1 MVQAEGKYE
10 TDPDLATLTFWVFA
24 QDKNLKQTYGG
35 RTLFASERPFSA
47 HFRLYSSSDFIPA
60 ALSRWRLIPYAIM
73 AKRLAENILQ
83 TVRTRELVR
92 PGQRLGVA
100 VSGGADSVGL
110 LLLLLELRE
119 KLGIVLSVAH
129 FNHKLRRKASDADE
143 KFVARLAAKHGL
155 AFHAESV
162 DVAAKAK
169 RERANLEDAARRAR
183 YDFFARLVAEGK
195 VDRVA
200 VAHTADDQ
208 AETVL
213 AHILRGTG
221 LAGLGG
227 IHPRTETVVRP
238 LLGVRRAEL
247 RAYLRAKKQ
256 DWREDLS
263 NQDTARMRARI
274 RKKLLPLLEKQ
285 FQSGVVK
292 HLASLAEFAREDE
305 EFLELLARDCCDS
318 LARKTGV
325 AARISLEDLLEP
337 LKRKNIHAAET
348 EKREKTSALTKRMLH
363 RLVEERKQGAGQ
375 MTGRHILAVVDLAL
389 HGENGKVLQLPG
401 GVDVRRER
409 DALVFC
415 ANSSRPGR
423 RMVGKGGRDRSS
435 AAEYEHK
442 IDFENGEVALRV
454 PQAGCVFRLRVIDWV
469 AKRGDTS
476 KSGAVLDRDRLRFP
490 LVLRNWRFG
499 DQLQPAGHQ
508 KAHKLKRL
516 LNEKRISRWERDGWP
531 VLTSGGVLVWARGFP
546 VAAGCAANERTRTGI
561 LIAEEKS

>member
-1 MVQAEGKYE
+1 M
-10 TDPDLATLTFWVFA
+10 A
-24 QDKNLKQTYGG
+24 Q
-35 RTLFASERPFSA
+35 
-47 HFRLYSSSDFIPA
+47 
-60 ALSRWRLIPYAIM
+60 
-73 AKRLAENILQ
+73 RLAENILQ
-83 TVRTRELVR
+83 TARTRELVR

-129 FNHKLRRKASDADE
+129 LNHKLRRKASDADE
-143 KFVARLAAKHGL
+143 RFVAKLAAKHGL
-155 AFHAESV
+155 VFHAENV
-162 DVAAKAK
+162 DVAARAK
-169 RERANLEDAARRAR
+169 RKKANLEDAGRRAR
-183 YDFFARLVAEGK
+183 YDFFSRLVADGK
-195 VDRVA
+195 VDLVA

-227 IHPRTETVVRP
+227 IHPRTESVVRP

-247 RAYLRAKKQ
+247 RAYLRGKKQ
-256 DWREDLS
+256 DWREDNT

-274 RKKLLPLLEKQ
+274 RKKLLPLLERE
-285 FQSGVVK
+285 FQSGVVE
-292 HLASLAEFAREDE
+292 HLASLAEFARKDE
-305 EFLELLARDCCDS
+305 KFLEFLAQDCCNA
-318 LARKTGV
+318 LANRERSATRIAV
-325 AARISLEDLLEP
+325 AGLLRPLGNEHFNTEGTEDTEQ
-337 LKRKNIHAAET
+337 KEEKNQEAGAWRFE
-348 EKREKTSALTKRMLH
+348 ALTKRMLR
-363 RLVEERKQGAGQ
+363 RLIEERKHGAGQ
-375 MTGRHILAVVDLAL
+375 ITGRHILAVVDLAL
-389 HGENGKVLQLPG
+389 HGENGKVVQLPG
-401 GVDVRRER
+401 AVDVRRER
-409 DALVFC
+409 DELVFC
-415 ANSSRPGR
+415 AHSSRPEH
-423 RMVGKGGRDRSS
+423 RMVGKRGADRAS
-435 AAEYEHK
+435 AARYEYK
-442 IDFENGEVALRV
+442 IDFENDEVLFDV
-454 PQAGCVFRLRVIDWV
+454 PQAGCAFRLRVIDWV

-476 KSGAVLDRDRLRFP
+476 KSGAVLDRDRVRLP

-546 VAAGCAANERTRTGI
+546 VAAGFAASESTRTGI